1 MIVLVVLGVIV
12 FSGLLDGQK
21 KYYQDEFVVIL
32 LVLKVGDCDEFD
44 MMLVVIQVL
53 LMQLLEGVVEEVW
66 VGDVVVLLFDLV
78 IIVVNNIEF
87 ELEFVLVVL
96 LKLKLVELF
105 KLKVEVLF
113 VLKLELKL
121 VVEEKVVLMGKVY
134 VV

>member
-1 MIVLVVLGVIV
+1 M
-12 FSGLLDGQK
+12 
-21 KYYQDEFVVIL
+21 
-32 LVLKVGDCDEFD
+32 
-44 MMLVVIQVL
+44 
-53 LMQLLEGVVEEVW
+53 EEVW